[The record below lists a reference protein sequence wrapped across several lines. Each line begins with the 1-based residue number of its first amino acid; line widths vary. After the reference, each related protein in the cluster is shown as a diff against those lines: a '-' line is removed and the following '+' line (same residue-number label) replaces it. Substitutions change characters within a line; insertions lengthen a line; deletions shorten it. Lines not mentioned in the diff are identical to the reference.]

1 MIDQGTTRMTR
12 RIASTIVASAA
23 LTSVLWA
30 QAPATGNEDVAKR
43 QLESGRSFARQGN
56 YTEALKDFRA
66 VADTHASTS
75 VADNALLEI
84 ARYYLDVIND
94 TKQATTAVEAI
105 LTKYPTS
112 DSAPDAYVMA
122 GRLALSRGH
131 QPVDLEAAIANF
143 DRVFRLF
150 PNSDAVPRSL
160 LYAGETHWYARR
172 YDDAL
177 ASFGRVTADYP
188 TSASAADSYLGAGR
202 VLVSLGRPVL
212 AMEELQQIRNR
223 WPNSPAAAIA
233 LSRITLLN
241 RLFVRGRSQAAFT
254 LTTETLGPPKLQN
267 VVALAATTSG
277 GIYLATEMGITPL
290 SAPAGAKAPASA
302 RPRGLALDSGGN
314 LVGIES
320 NGVRSASGEAVA
332 FSAPQSSG
340 GTKPLVKIDAAAQM
354 SNGDWLIMD
363 DDEKGLQRFSRTG
376 TYVNV
381 FNATKTPRLAVNAI
395 DDVAVIDRDG
405 KTITIFDATGKVVG
419 RIPFKGASYDLPNPE
434 DLAFDSFGHLYVLDR
449 AAIAVFS
456 PYPVPAATGATP
468 PATPAPASG
477 PRTVNYSLVTQ
488 FTAPEKDPAAFRKA
502 TAFAVDPSG
511 AVFLYDERAQRVMV
525 YR

>member
-1 MIDQGTTRMTR
+1 MTR
-12 RIASTIVASAA
+12 RIGSILVASVS
-23 LTSVLWA
+23 LTAGLWA
-30 QAPATGNEDVAKR
+30 QAPAPGNEDVAKR

-66 VADTHASTS
+66 VADTHATTS

-84 ARYYLDVIND
+84 ARYYLDIVND
-94 TKQATTAVEAI
+94 TKQATAAVDAI
-105 LTKYPTS
+105 LSKYPTS

-131 QPVDLEAAIANF
+131 QAADLDAALANF

-160 LYAGETHWYARR
+160 LFAGETHWYARR

-177 ASFGRVTADYP
+177 ASYGRLTADYP
-188 TSASAADSYLGAGR
+188 TSTSTPDAYLGAGR

-223 WPNSPAAAIA
+223 WPATEAAKTA

-241 RLFVRGRSQAAFT
+241 RLFVRGRSQAAFA
-254 LTTETLGPPKLQN
+254 LTTENVGPAKLQN
-267 VVALAATTSG
+267 VVGLASTAAG
-277 GIYLATEMGITPL
+277 AVYVATELGITPIA
-290 SAPAGAKAPASA
+290 APAGAKAPGSA
-302 RPRGLALDSGGN
+302 RPRGLAIDTGGN
-314 LVGIES
+314 LIGIES
-320 NGVRSASGEAVA
+320 NAVRSAAGDAVN
-332 FSAPQSSG
+332 FSVPQSSG
-340 GTKPLVKIDAAAQM
+340 GTKPLVKIDAAAQL
-354 SNGDWLIMD
+354 SNGDWIVMD
-363 DDEKGLQRFSRTG
+363 DDERGLQRFSRTG
-376 TYVNV
+376 TYANV
-381 FNATKTPRLAVNAI
+381 FSAIKTPRLAVNAI

-405 KTITIFDATGKVVG
+405 KTITILDATGKVVG

-449 AAIAVFS
+449 GAIAVFS
-456 PYPVPAATGATP
+456 PYPVPAATGAAP
-468 PATPAPASG
+468 PAPPAPAAG
-477 PRTVNYSLVTQ
+477 PRTVSYSLVTQ
-488 FTAPEKDPAAFRKA
+488 FTSPEKDPAAFRKA

-511 AVFLYDERAQRVMV
+511 AVFLYDDRAQRVMV